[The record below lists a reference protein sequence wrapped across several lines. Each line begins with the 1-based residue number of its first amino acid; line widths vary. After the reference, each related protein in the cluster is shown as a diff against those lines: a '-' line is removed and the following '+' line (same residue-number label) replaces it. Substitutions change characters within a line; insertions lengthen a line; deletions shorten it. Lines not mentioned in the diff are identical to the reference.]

1 MQCSTGEW
9 RVTRA
14 DLESAVAASR
24 AGVIRAAV
32 LKLGHAGPMRDA
44 APALGRVTNL
54 RLADGGNTLVA
65 DFTDVPKAVAALMP
79 KAWPQRSVEALIDYE
94 APDGRRWPLVIEAV
108 ALLGAQLPGVD
119 GLADV
124 AALYGVAAAKRV
136 TIAFQEP
143 AAARAR
149 ARAVAAA
156 TARGAEHIE
165 SR

>member
-1 MQCSTGEW
+1 
-9 RVTRA
+9 
-14 DLESAVAASR
+14 
-24 AGVIRAAV
+24 
-32 LKLGHAGPMRDA
+32 MRDA

-108 ALLGAQLPGVD
+108 AYSVRNCPAWTASLTLPHCMAWPPLSGSPSHSKNLPPRVR
-119 GLADV
+119 GLD
-124 AALYGVAAAKRV
+124 LSRPRG
-136 TIAFQEP
+136 
-143 AAARAR
+143 
-149 ARAVAAA
+149 
-156 TARGAEHIE
+156 GAEHIE